1 MTSVDLTVLA
11 ALGQELAPLSAQLR
25 SAGRVRGMETFEG
38 EISGCLVRA
47 AVGGVGKVAA
57 ARAAAL
63 LIDPAPRFG
72 LVVIGVCGGLSL
84 RQKVG
89 TLVHCAEA
97 RQIDLHLP
105 WPTDVQPDPELLA
118 AWRRAVP
125 GPSAR
130 FLTADRAAITPWR
143 RLARQVRFGPGACVV
158 DMETA
163 AAGWVAQSSGVP
175 WGALRSL
182 SDTQGL
188 GAMGGFRRH
197 FHAQAPRAAATI
209 PTLLAELLG
218 TTSMESSP

>member
-11 ALGQELAPLSAQLR
+11 ALGQELAPLTALLR
-25 SAGRVRGMETFEG
+25 PAGRVRGVEMWEG
-38 EISGCLVRA
+38 EIGGCHVRA

-63 LIDPAPRFG
+63 LTDPAPRFG
-72 LVVIGVCGGLSL
+72 LVITGVCGGLSPS
-84 RQKVG
+84 QKVG

-97 RQIDLHLP
+97 SQIDLHLP
-105 WPTDVQPDPELLA
+105 FSTDVRPDPTLLA

-125 GPSAR
+125 GPTAR

-143 RLARQVRFGPGACVV
+143 RLARRLRFGPGACVV

-163 AAGWVAQSSGVP
+163 AAGWVAQSLRVP

-188 GAMGGFRRH
+188 RAMSGFRRH
-197 FHAQAPRAAATI
+197 FHVQAPRAAATV
-209 PTLLAELLG
+209 PALLAELLG
-218 TTSMESSP
+218 PPPMESSP